1 MWQIPRIITS
11 RRTLSKP
18 IVNAPLTGHS
28 PRLHGIVVAG
38 HTKIVFGQVKEFGD
52 LGSCRLNRAQF
63 VRAARLEHT
72 LFSVPIP
79 VEAEPRM
86 GHPICR
92 SLNFGVLPTLATVGG
107 YLNPA
112 DGSTTGPSQ
121 SADFVE
127 STAGQ
132 LLSPGRICDYRFRS
146 NLITQRRGSWVRPN
160 MPVIVI
166 SHVELVHHLDSPQP
180 FRMINSFKAGNH
192 QPERETL
199 LWT

>member
-52 LGSCRLNRAQF
+52 LGPGRLNRAQF

-79 VEAEPRM
+79 VEAKAGM
-86 GHPICR
+86 GHWMCR
-92 SLNFGVLPTLATVGG
+92 PPNLGVLPAPAAVGG
-107 YLNPA
+107 YL
-112 DGSTTGPSQ
+112 
-121 SADFVE
+121 
-127 STAGQ
+127 
-132 LLSPGRICDYRFRS
+132 
-146 NLITQRRGSWVRPN
+146 
-160 MPVIVI
+160 
-166 SHVELVHHLDSPQP
+166 H
-180 FRMINSFKAGNH
+180 
-192 QPERETL
+192 
-199 LWT
+199 